1 MRTVFAIAATLCLC
15 GAAPIASDAAPAAE
29 GEVPRV
35 SLPLTIERV
44 WYRSSGRRRQADL
57 TVTEDA
63 FEFTARKK
71 VFSIP
76 LDRIRVISYGKMKI
90 WDVDTNWIVMSVGVT
105 RPYDIVGF
113 RDGQKWGYGGRTRE
127 IFDDLRRLLKQ
138 LSVAQYRISP
148 GYQSY
153 EDPDSGCTL
162 AIPES
167 WSSYVES
174 LVLVGSHSP
183 SGTTILSAEPIR
195 YIETTASGETESVD
209 NLETLDAILAGQ
221 TPGISIER
229 SRAGRGMSCRGF
241 TAAARE
247 RLLARAREDRLF
259 GEGHEVVEAVAASS
273 DVVDG
278 CEAVRIRGRSRRVD
292 GTEVVLDLMAAA
304 PGETLYVFGLR
315 TLDERY
321 ASDLETFETALSTV
335 KFRVAVD

>member
-1 MRTVFAIAATLCLC
+1 MRAAFAIAATLCLC
-15 GAAPIASDAAPAAE
+15 GAALIASDTAPAAE
-29 GEVPRV
+29 GQAPRV
-35 SLPLTIERV
+35 SLPLTIEKV

-71 VFSIP
+71 VFSFP
-76 LDRIRVISYGKMKI
+76 LGRIRVISFGKMKN
-90 WDVDTNWIVMSVGVT
+90 DVDTDWIVLSVGVT
-105 RPYDIVGF
+105 RPYDIVGY

-127 IFDDLRRLLKQ
+127 IFEDLRRLLKE
-138 LSVAQYRISP
+138 LSAAQYRISP

-153 EDPDSGCTL
+153 EDPNSGCTL

-195 YIETTASGETESVD
+195 HIETNASGHTRSVD
-209 NLETLDAILAGQ
+209 DLEILDAILAGQ

-229 SRAGRGMSCRGF
+229 SRAGRGMGCRGF
-241 TAAARE
+241 SAAARE
-247 RLLARAREDRLF
+247 RLLARAREDRIF
-259 GEGHEVVEAVAASS
+259 GEGHEVVEAVAVSS
-273 DVVDG
+273 GVVDG
-278 CEAVRIRGRSRRVD
+278 CEAVRIRGRSRRND

-304 PGETLYVFGLR
+304 PGQTLYVFGLR

-335 KFRVAVD
+335 KFSVALD